1 MKAEVQITQYYH
13 TFRRLNIARKNSIFI
28 STSTLVRY
36 SPEHDHILEA
46 RTWTIQVNNTL
57 QVVANNVGIIMV
69 LNYETRPF
77 QQQLLEQRI
86 NEDFVIRDIPIYPR
100 PSYHQHERILGKM
113 P

>member
-1 MKAEVQITQYYH
+1 
-13 TFRRLNIARKNSIFI
+13 
-28 STSTLVRY
+28 
-36 SPEHDHILEA
+36 
-46 RTWTIQVNNTL
+46 
-57 QVVANNVGIIMV
+57 MV